1 MLTQI
6 LIPVGLILIM
16 FSIGLGLQVSD
27 FNRILRRPRAVIT
40 ILVMQMV
47 FLPISAFVI
56 SLLLE
61 MPPELCL
68 GLVLIAAC
76 PGGITSNMLTRLA
89 RGDAALSVGLTVI
102 TSFLSVLS
110 IPLVLQ
116 LISPFI
122 NGQATIITLS
132 FFDVARQI
140 LVLTVL
146 PLAIGMF
153 LRTKYPNQS
162 ARLESPVVM
171 TTSLFFLLLVALT
184 WANQWENIFASLA
197 AVGIAVALLIA
208 LNIFSGAAVAKLMRL
223 RDKEQTTM
231 LIEIGIQNS
240 AMAFMIAAN
249 ILNDMTA
256 AIPSAL
262 YSVFMV
268 LAGLI
273 IVGLRRHPAPKQIS
287 T

>member
-27 FNRILRRPRAVIT
+27 FNQILRRPRAVIT

-146 PLAIGMF
+146 PLATGMF

-162 ARLESPVVM
+162 ARLEPPVVM

-249 ILNDMTA
+249 ILNDMTT

-268 LAGLI
+268 LTGLI
-273 IVGLRRHPAPKQIS
+273 IVGLRRQAAAKQIS

>member
-27 FNRILRRPRAVIT
+27 FNQILRRPRAVIT

-89 RGDAALSVGLTVI
+89 TGDAALSVGLTVI

-146 PLAIGMF
+146 PLAISMF

-197 AVGIAVALLIA
+197 AVGTAVALLIA

-268 LAGLI
+268 LTGLI
-273 IVGLRRHPAPKQIS
+273 IVGLRRQAAPKQIS